1 MKVAFLAGLAALALV
16 VAAPVTAS
24 EEQPTQ
30 TEVES
35 EVMCPECST
44 TLDQSRS
51 PIAERMKAFIARRIA
66 AGDSKSEIKAK
77 LVRDFGP
84 VVLAAPPKEG
94 FNLLAWLLPIGG
106 VLAGAVA
113 AAVLAWRWS
122 RSRDADGERGVGDGT
137 ATNGRVPIDPDLER
151 RLDHELARFD
161 A

>member
-1 MKVAFLAGLAALALV
+1 VRLALVAALALV
-16 VAAPVTAS
+16 VVAPAAAS
-24 EEQPTQ
+24 EQRPAQ
-30 TEVES
+30 REVES

-44 TLDQSRS
+44 TLDHSRS
-51 PIAERMKAFIARRIA
+51 PIAQRMKAVIARRIA

-77 LVRDFGP
+77 LVREFGP
-84 VVLAAPPKEG
+84 AVLAAPPKEG

-122 RSRDADGERGVGDGT
+122 RWRDADGGT
-137 ATNGRVPIDPDLER
+137 DYADVAASNGRAPIDPDLER
-151 RLDHELARFD
+151 RLDHELARYD